1 MLTFTP
7 APIRVAISAAEPTIR
22 QQIKPLG
29 TAIFLIFL
37 VGIALS
43 LSVALLA
50 IEMERMQLDSFTAG
64 VNTAVMGLGKIAIVF
79 FIPRL
84 AATFGV
90 RPILFVATAGLAL
103 SILAFKALPQIE
115 AWFVFR
121 FVFGAALGA
130 MFTLSEFWINA
141 SAPPSRRGLIMGVY
155 ATALGLGFTLG
166 PAIIALVGSEGW
178 TPYVI
183 AACVMSLGF
192 VPLLLSGTSTP
203 SVEGDHSSKVLAFV
217 IAAPVATLA
226 GLVFGAMETASVSTL
241 PVLGLRSGYPEATA
255 ALLVSIFAAGNIVT
269 QIPIGLLADRI
280 NKVLML
286 LVIALAS
293 FALVSV
299 IPFVLDQFWLL
310 ATTIFFFGGIV
321 GSLYTV
327 GLAHL
332 GASFSGMQLANAN
345 AAFVIL
351 YSAGLAIGPL
361 VVGAGMNAFDTA
373 GFSVAVGAILAIYAV
388 VAAAGVLT
396 GQRLTR

>member
-1 MLTFTP
+1 MSVTSSSVSGPSGL
-7 APIRVAISAAEPTIR
+7 APEPTIR

-37 VGIALS
+37 VGVALS

-50 IEMERMQLDSFTAG
+50 IEMERMRVDSFTAG
-64 VNTAVMGLGKIAIVF
+64 LNTAALGVGKIAIVF

-84 AATFGV
+84 AAAFGV
-90 RPILFVATAGLAL
+90 RPILFLATAGLAA
-103 SILAFKALPQIE
+103 SILAFKAIPQIE

-121 FVFGAALGA
+121 LIFGASLGA

-141 SAPPSRRGLIMGVY
+141 SAPPSKRGVVMGAY

-178 TPYVI
+178 APYSV
-183 AACVMSLGF
+183 AAAIMALGF
-192 VPLLLSGTSTP
+192 APLLASGSSTP
-203 SVEGDHSSKVLAFV
+203 SVEGDHSSNVLAFV
-217 IAAPVATLA
+217 IAAPVATMA

-255 ALLVSIFAAGNIVT
+255 ALLVSIFAAGNIISQV
-269 QIPIGLLADRI
+269 PIGLLADRMD
-280 NKVLML
+280 KVRL
-286 LVIALAS
+286 LLAI
-293 FALVSV
+293 ALVSLGFV
-299 IPFVLDQFWLL
+299 STIPFVLDRSWLL
-310 ATTIFFFGGIV
+310 AAAIFCFGGIV

-351 YSAGLAIGPL
+351 YSAGLAIGPP
-361 VVGAGMNAFDTA
+361 VVGAGMTAFDTA
-373 GFSVAVGAILAIYAV
+373 GFSVAVGALLALYAL
-388 VAAAGVLT
+388 VAAMGVWR
-396 GQRLTR
+396 GRGPRP

>member
-1 MLTFTP
+1 MPVSSSSVSGPSGL
-7 APIRVAISAAEPTIR
+7 APEPTIR

-37 VGIALS
+37 VGVALS

-50 IEMERMQLDSFTAG
+50 IEMERMRVDSFTAG
-64 VNTAVMGLGKIAIVF
+64 LNTAALGVGKIAIVF

-84 AATFGV
+84 AAAFGV
-90 RPILFVATAGLAL
+90 RPILFLATAGLAA
-103 SILAFKALPQIE
+103 SILAFKAVPQIE

-121 FVFGAALGA
+121 LIFGASLGA

-141 SAPPSRRGLIMGVY
+141 SAPPSKRGVVMGAY

-178 TPYVI
+178 APYSV
-183 AACVMSLGF
+183 AAAIMALGF
-192 VPLLLSGTSTP
+192 APLLASGSSTP
-203 SVEGDHSSKVLAFV
+203 SVEGDHSSNVLAFV
-217 IAAPVATLA
+217 IAAPVATMA

-255 ALLVSIFAAGNIVT
+255 ALLVSIFAAGNIIS
-269 QIPIGLLADRI
+269 QIPIGLLADRMD
-280 NKVLML
+280 KVRL
-286 LVIALAS
+286 LLAI
-293 FALVSV
+293 ALVSLGCV
-299 IPFVLDQFWLL
+299 STIPFVLDRFWLL
-310 ATTIFFFGGIV
+310 AAAIFCFGGIV

-351 YSAGLAIGPL
+351 YSAGLAIGPP
-361 VVGAGMNAFDTA
+361 VVGAGMTAFDTA
-373 GFSVAVGAILAIYAV
+373 GFSVAVGALLALYAV
-388 VAAAGVLT
+388 VAAMGVWR
-396 GQRLTR
+396 GRGPRP